1 MLKLRSRSADPDP
14 VPSAGFSRKSPTVE
28 EPDGAGG
35 ERPSESRAKP
45 RYAVAMPGIS
55 FGPYRFDATL
65 MSLTRDREP
74 VGLNARGAALLAA
87 LLDARGATVSRQA
100 LLEAGWPGL
109 TVEEANLTVQ
119 IGVLRKL
126 LGNQP
131 DGRDWI
137 ATVPRIGYRLH
148 CDEPKIADGTP
159 SIAVLPFQ
167 NMSGDPEQEYFADG
181 ITEDLITALSRL
193 RGFFV
198 IARNSTF
205 AYKGKTP
212 DIRQMARELGVR
224 YVLEGSVRQA
234 GDRLRVTA
242 QLIDASTG
250 NHIWA
255 ERYDRPVADIF
266 AVQDEITAS
275 IAATIE
281 GKLYTA
287 ETFRVKARATE
298 SLDAWGCLVRA
309 NPFAPVVA
317 IADDEPRLN
326 LLRRAIELDPGYAQP
341 YALMAWMHCNR
352 AVLGKEDHDTE
363 IAMALRFARRAI
375 ELDPDDPWGHHA
387 LGYAYAASRRTDQ
400 AIEELNAALARNPN
414 FARSETVL
422 GGTYANA
429 GLIDEAMRHLA
440 IATRLSPRDITE
452 PPILY
457 IYGLCHF
464 LAGRYSEAIVS
475 SRRAV
480 ELRQHYSVPWRTLA
494 AAAGLAGDR
503 DTASHA
509 LSEAKRLQPS
519 LSIDWIERYE
529 PLVRLEDRARFIDG
543 LMKAG
548 LN

>member
-1 MLKLRSRSADPDP
+1 MWYIA
-14 VPSAGFSRKSPTVE
+14 TM
-28 EPDGAGG
+28 
-35 ERPSESRAKP
+35 P
-45 RYAVAMPGIS
+45 RIS
-55 FGPYRFDATL
+55 FGPCSFNSTL
-65 MSLTRDREP
+65 GSLTRHGEP
-74 VGLNARGAALLAA
+74 VALNARGAALLAA
-87 LLDARGATVSRQA
+87 LADAKGGIVGREA

-148 CDEPKIADGTP
+148 CDAPKIADGMP
-159 SIAVLPFQ
+159 SIAVLPFV
-167 NMSGDPEQEYFADG
+167 NLGGDPEQEYFADG
-181 ITEDLITALSRL
+181 ISEDLITALSRL

-212 DIRQMARELGVR
+212 DIRQVARELGVR
-224 YVLEGSVRQA
+224 YVLEGSVRRP
-234 GDRLRVTA
+234 GERLRVTA

-255 ERYDRPVADIF
+255 ERYDRPLADIF

-281 GKLYTA
+281 GKLYVA
-287 ETFRVKARATE
+287 ENLRVKTRPTE

-309 NPFAPVVA
+309 NPWIPVVS
-317 IADDEPRLN
+317 IADDEPRLS
-326 LLRRAIELDPGYAQP
+326 LLRRAIQLDPGYAQA
-341 YALMAWMHCNR
+341 YAIMSWMHSNR
-352 AVLGKEDHDTE
+352 AALGKEDHGAGNAT
-363 IAMALRFARRAI
+363 AQKFARRAI
-375 ELDPDDPWGHHA
+375 ELDPDDPWGHYA
-387 LGYAYAASRRTDQ
+387 LGQALAAARRTDE

-414 FARSETVL
+414 FSRSEMML
-422 GGTYANA
+422 GVTNA
-429 GLIDEAMRHLA
+429 FDGRIDEAMRHLA

-452 PPILY
+452 PPILH

-464 LAGRYSEAIVS
+464 LAGRYPDAIAS
-475 SRRAV
+475 CRRAV
-480 ELRQHYSVPWRTLA
+480 ELRPHYTTARRMLA

-503 DTASHA
+503 DIASQA
-509 LSEAKRLQPS
+509 LTEAKRQQPS
-519 LSIDWIERYE
+519 LSIDWVERYH
-529 PLVRLEDRARFIDG
+529 PLVRSEDRARLIDG
-543 LMKAG
+543 FRKAG
-548 LN
+548 LE